1 MILRYRGLTIYA
13 MLFTLLFVLHIIF
26 AANDQNVMFQI
37 VAVAITAMSF
47 FCGLICV
54 FLETKKESYGYVF
67 KFGMI
72 ASVPICVGLGWAY
85 NDMSFGC
92 QMVTFPLLSVLI
104 HYIIWLS
111 PIGDTYGLK

>member
-1 MILRYRGLTIYA
+1 

-26 AANDQNVMFQI
+26 AANDQNVLFQI

-54 FLETKKESYGYVF
+54 FLETKNELYGYVF

-85 NDMSFGC
+85 NDMSTGIELIIFP
-92 QMVTFPLLSVLI
+92 MVSLLI
-104 HYIIWLS
+104 HNMIRLS
-111 PIGDTYGLK
+111 PMGDTYGLK

>member
-26 AANDQNVMFQI
+26 AANDQNVLFQI

-54 FLETKKESYGYVF
+54 CFWKLK
-67 KFGMI
+67 
-72 ASVPICVGLGWAY
+72 
-85 NDMSFGC
+85 MSHMAMF
-92 QMVTFPLLSVLI
+92 S
-104 HYIIWLS
+104 S
-111 PIGDTYGLK
+111 SE